1 MTRELPTVIW
11 DLDGTLVDTLA
22 NITNTVNLV
31 RDKFGLDNVGS
42 DIIIE
47 YLNGTSNI
55 KAVDIFGVA
64 EDKLSSAR
72 ELFGKYYEIECVKD
86 IELYSKVEDTLHILS
101 DKGYKLCVATNGS
114 LKYAQM
120 ILEELQ
126 IITLFDCIV
135 GSDSVTNPKPAPDML
150 IKALGDSDIS
160 KSVMVGDSP
169 KDIIAAKRANIMP
182 LFANWG
188 YGKIADEVI
197 ILNRATDILKVLP

>member
-135 GSDSVTNPKPAPDML
+135 GADSVTNPKPAPDML